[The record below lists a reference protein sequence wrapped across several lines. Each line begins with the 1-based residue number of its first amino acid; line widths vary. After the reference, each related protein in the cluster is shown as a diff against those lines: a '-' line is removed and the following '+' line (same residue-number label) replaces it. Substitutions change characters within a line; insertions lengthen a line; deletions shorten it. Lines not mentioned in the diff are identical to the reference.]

1 MGVIGVIGV
10 MILAS
15 FLLSIAKK
23 KKRCTFL
30 CSKNPNTSTN
40 FGHDRC
46 CFKPSTSAQVA
57 YSISRDVA
65 EMKDPSVEHPYE
77 NIICMRV
84 SQQPVY
90 TELSF
95 KNGPGERHSAD
106 QQPIYANVSKK
117 SPNILSRALPS
128 SDVVYASI
136 RN

>member
-1 MGVIGVIGV
+1 
-10 MILAS
+10 
-15 FLLSIAKK
+15 
-23 KKRCTFL
+23 
-30 CSKNPNTSTN
+30 
-40 FGHDRC
+40 
-46 CFKPSTSAQVA
+46 
-57 YSISRDVA
+57 
-65 EMKDPSVEHPYE
+65 MKDPSAEHPYE

-84 SQQPVY
+84 NQQPVY

-95 KNGPGERHSAD
+95 KNGPGEQHSAD